1 MNTKTID
8 GACYARMLLGG
19 AACLAAHSEELNS
32 LNVFPVADG
41 DTGTNMSMTITS
53 ARKEL
58 ERLPDDV
65 AVDKVAKTTSSAMLR
80 GARGN
85 SGVILSLIFRGLAKG
100 LKGKEE
106 IDVRDMILALSYGVE
121 SAYKAVMTPTEG
133 TILTVVRLATQ
144 AGARYGTEHKEAS
157 FAEVFAH
164 VIEGARDALAQ
175 TPELLPVLKKA
186 GVVDAGGQG
195 LLLIF
200 EGMQS
205 VFQDGVIVANTSDSE
220 PQEQENV
227 QRREAAPAPAPA
239 EGAESASV
247 PAATGEPLTSGT
259 LQYIYCVELLVMR
272 DPVAKKDPT
281 ALKAY
286 LESIGDQLTVKV
298 EPELIKVHVHTND
311 PGRAMNQALKYG
323 VLAKAAVNNMDRP
336 ENDPMQKVD
345 LHQYHSEPERIGE
358 PDEESSGTVAPVE
371 ITKEVGFVSV
381 SAGDGI
387 AALFQD
393 IGVDLVVSGGQT
405 MNPSTEDILNA
416 VEQVPA
422 STVFVLPNNKNII
435 MAAEQVAAL
444 STRKVIVLPTRTI
457 PQGVPALI
465 HYNPDLSVEEN
476 HLEMSRSLDTVDTAQ
491 VTFAARDSVVD
502 GLKIKEGQMLGME
515 NGAITVVEDSALTA
529 AYKIT
534 RHLCNRKTTM
544 VTIFFGE
551 GATEEEA
558 TELESMIRDKF
569 KDIETAVIPGGQPV
583 YSYIISVE

>member
-1 MNTKTID
+1 MIN
-8 GACYARMLLGG
+8 GALLRD
-19 AACLAAHSEELNS
+19 AIISASNNITNQRDAVNA
-32 LNVFPVADG
+32 LNVFPVPEG
-41 DTGTNMSMTITS
+41 DTGTNMSMTITA

-65 AVDKVAKTTSSAMLR
+65 TVDKVAKTTSSAMLR

-100 LKGKEE
+100 LKGQTE
-106 IDVRDMILALSYGVE
+106 IGPREMILALSYGVE

-144 AGARYGTEHKEAS
+144 AGAAYGTEHKDAPFE
-157 FAEVFAH
+157 EVFEH
-164 VIEGARDALAQ
+164 VIEGATDALAQ

-195 LLLIF
+195 LLLVF

-205 VFQDGVIVANTSDSE
+205 VFKDGVIIAAASDTE
-220 PQEQENV
+220 PREQESV
-227 QRREAAPAPAPA
+227 TAPKAAPSADAGTAAAASAPAPA
-239 EGAESASV
+239 G
-247 PAATGEPLTSGT
+247 G
-259 LQYIYCVELLVMR
+259 LQYLYCVEMLVLR
-272 DPVAKKDPT
+272 DHSCTKDPT
-281 ALKAY
+281 ALRAY
-286 LESIGDQLTVKV
+286 LESIGDQLTADVD
-298 EPELIKVHVHTND
+298 EDLIKIHVHTND

-323 VLAKAAVNNMDRP
+323 TLGKVTMRNMDRP
-336 ENDPMQKVD
+336 LNDDPLDKID
-345 LHQYHSEPERIGE
+345 LHAFHTE
-358 PDEESSGTVAPVE
+358 PDRQAEPAGASSDKPAPAE

-381 SAGDGI
+381 SAGEGI
-387 AALFQD
+387 EALFKD
-393 IGVDLVVSGGQT
+393 IGVDVVVSGGQT

-416 VEQVPA
+416 VESVPA

-435 MAAEQVAAL
+435 MSAEQVASL

-457 PQGVPALI
+457 PQGITALI
-465 HYNPDLSVEEN
+465 HYNPDLPVEEN
-476 HLEMSRSLDTVDTAQ
+476 HLEMNRSLDTVDTAQ

-502 GLKIKEGQMLGME
+502 GMKIKEGQMLGME
-515 NGAITVVEDSALTA
+515 NGAITVVEDTALA
-529 AYKIT
+529 AAFKIT

-544 VTIFFGE
+544 VTILYGE

-558 TELESMIRDKF
+558 AELESMIRDKF
-569 KDIETAVIPGGQPV
+569 KDVETAVIPGGQPV

>member
-1 MNTKTID
+1 MIS
-8 GACYARMLLGG
+8 
-19 AACLAAHSEELNS
+19 AAYNITNQRDAVNA
-32 LNVFPVADG
+32 LNVFPVPDG

-58 ERLPDDV
+58 ERVPDDV
-65 AVDKVAKTTSSAMLR
+65 AVDKVAKMTSSAMLR

-106 IDVRDMILALSYGVE
+106 IDARDMILALSYGVE

-144 AGARYGTEHKEAS
+144 AGARYGTEHKEAP

-247 PAATGEPLTSGT
+247 PAAAGEPLTSGT

-336 ENDPMQKVD
+336 ENDPMLKVD

-457 PQGVPALI
+457 PQGVTALI

>member
-1 MNTKTID
+1 MIS
-8 GACYARMLLGG
+8 
-19 AACLAAHSEELNS
+19 AAYNITNQRDAVNA
-32 LNVFPVADG
+32 LNVFPVPDG

-58 ERLPDDV
+58 ERVPDDV

-106 IDVRDMILALSYGVE
+106 IDARDMILALSYGVE

-144 AGARYGTEHKEAS
+144 AGARYGTEHKEAP

-247 PAATGEPLTSGT
+247 PAAAGEPLTSGT

-336 ENDPMQKVD
+336 ENDPMLKVD

-457 PQGVPALI
+457 PQGVTALI

>member
-1 MNTKTID
+1 MIS
-8 GACYARMLLGG
+8 
-19 AACLAAHSEELNS
+19 AAYNITNQRDAVNA
-32 LNVFPVADG
+32 LNVFPVPDG

-247 PAATGEPLTSGT
+247 PAAAGEPLTSGT

-272 DPVAKKDPT
+272 DPAAKKDPT

-311 PGRAMNQALKYG
+311 PGRAMHQALKYG

-457 PQGVPALI
+457 PQGVTALI

>member
-1 MNTKTID
+1 MIS
-8 GACYARMLLGG
+8 
-19 AACLAAHSEELNS
+19 AAYNITNQRDAVNA
-32 LNVFPVADG
+32 LNVFPVPDG

-195 LLLIF
+195 LLFIF

-247 PAATGEPLTSGT
+247 PAAAGEPLTSGT

-272 DPVAKKDPT
+272 DPAAKKDPT

-457 PQGVPALI
+457 PQGVTALI

>member
-1 MNTKTID
+1 M
-8 GACYARMLLGG
+8 
-19 AACLAAHSEELNS
+19 
-32 LNVFPVADG
+32 FPVPDG

-58 ERLPDDV
+58 ERVPDDV

-106 IDVRDMILALSYGVE
+106 IDARDMILALSYGVE

-144 AGARYGTEHKEAS
+144 AGARYGTEHKEAP

-247 PAATGEPLTSGT
+247 PAAAGEPLTSGT

-336 ENDPMQKVD
+336 ENDPMLKVD

-457 PQGVPALI
+457 PQGVTALI

>member
-1 MNTKTID
+1 LINGQIFRD
-8 GACYARMLLGG
+8 AVIS
-19 AACLAAHSEELNS
+19 AAYNITNQRDAVNA
-32 LNVFPVADG
+32 LNVFPVPDG

-144 AGARYGTEHKEAS
+144 AGARYGTEHKEAP

-247 PAATGEPLTSGT
+247 PAAAGEPLTSGT

-272 DPVAKKDPT
+272 DPAAKKDPT

-457 PQGVPALI
+457 PQGVTALI

>member
-1 MNTKTID
+1 MIS
-8 GACYARMLLGG
+8 
-19 AACLAAHSEELNS
+19 AAYNITNQRDAVNA
-32 LNVFPVADG
+32 LNVFPVPDG

-227 QRREAAPAPAPA
+227 QRREAAPATAA
-239 EGAESASV
+239 EAESASV
-247 PAATGEPLTSGT
+247 PAAAGEPLTSGM
-259 LQYIYCVELLVMR
+259 LEYIYCVELLVMR
-272 DPVAKKDPT
+272 DPAAKKDPT

-457 PQGVPALI
+457 PQGVTALI

-569 KDIETAVIPGGQPV
+569 KDIETAVIPGSQPV

>member
-1 MNTKTID
+1 MIS
-8 GACYARMLLGG
+8 
-19 AACLAAHSEELNS
+19 AAYNITNQRDAVNA
-32 LNVFPVADG
+32 LNVFPVPDG
-41 DTGTNMSMTITS
+41 DTGTNMSMTIIS

-65 AVDKVAKTTSSAMLR
+65 TVDKVAKTTSSVMLR

-85 SGVILSLIFRGLAKG
+85 SGVILSLIFRGIAKG

-106 IDVRDMILALSYGVE
+106 IDARDMILALSYGVE

-144 AGARYGTEHKEAS
+144 AGARYGTEHKEAP
-157 FAEVFAH
+157 FDEVFAH

-195 LLLIF
+195 LLLVF

-205 VFQDGVIVANTSDSE
+205 VFQDGVIVANTSGSE

-227 QRREAAPAPAPA
+227 QRRETAPAPSGEA
-239 EGAESASV
+239 EGAAV
-247 PAATGEPLTSGT
+247 PAAAGEPLTSGT
-259 LQYIYCVELLVMR
+259 LTYLYCVELLVMR
-272 DPVAKKDPT
+272 DPAAKKDPT
-281 ALKAY
+281 ALKAF

-298 EPELIKVHVHTND
+298 GPELIEIHIHTND

-323 VLAKAAVNNMDRP
+323 VLAKAAVTNMDRP

-457 PQGVPALI
+457 PQGVTALI

>member
-1 MNTKTID
+1 MIS
-8 GACYARMLLGG
+8 
-19 AACLAAHSEELNS
+19 AAYNITNQRDAVNA
-32 LNVFPVADG
+32 LNVFPVPDG

-65 AVDKVAKTTSSAMLR
+65 TVDKVAKTTSSAMLR

-85 SGVILSLIFRGLAKG
+85 SGVILSLIFRGITKG

-106 IDVRDMILALSYGVE
+106 IDSRDMILALSYGVE

-144 AGARYGTEHKEAS
+144 AGARYGTEHKEAP
-157 FAEVFAH
+157 FDEVFEH

-195 LLLIF
+195 LLLVF

-205 VFQDGVIVANTSDSE
+205 VFKDGVIVENTSDSE

-227 QRREAAPAPAPA
+227 VRREKAPAPKEEAG
-239 EGAESASV
+239 EDASV
-247 PAATGEPLTSGT
+247 PAAAGGEPLTSGT
-259 LQYIYCVELLVMR
+259 LEYLYCVELLVMR
-272 DPVAKKDPT
+272 DPAAKKDPT

-298 EPELIKVHVHTND
+298 DPELIKVHVHTND

-336 ENDPMQKVD
+336 ENDPLQKVD
-345 LHQYHSEPERIGE
+345 LHQYHSEPERLA
-358 PDEESSGTVAPVE
+358 DESEETTGMVAPVE

-393 IGVDLVVSGGQT
+393 IGVDIVVSGGQT

-457 PQGVPALI
+457 PQGVTALI

-544 VTIFFGE
+544 VTIFYGE

-558 TELESMIRDKF
+558 TELETMIRDKF
-569 KDIETAVIPGGQPV
+569 KDLETAVIPGGQPV

>member
-1 MNTKTID
+1 MIS
-8 GACYARMLLGG
+8 
-19 AACLAAHSEELNS
+19 AAYNITNQRDAVNA
-32 LNVFPVADG
+32 LNVFPVPDG

-247 PAATGEPLTSGT
+247 PAAAGEPLTSGT

-272 DPVAKKDPT
+272 DPAAKKDPT

-371 ITKEVGFVSV
+371 ITQEVGFVSV

-457 PQGVPALI
+457 PQGVTALI

-551 GATEEEA
+551 DATEEEA

>member
-1 MNTKTID
+1 MINGQIFRD
-8 GACYARMLLGG
+8 AVIS
-19 AACLAAHSEELNS
+19 AAYNITNQRDAVNA
-32 LNVFPVADG
+32 LNVFPVPDG

-247 PAATGEPLTSGT
+247 PAAAGEPLTSGT

-336 ENDPMQKVD
+336 ENDPMLKVD

-457 PQGVPALI
+457 PQGVTALI

>member
-1 MNTKTID
+1 
-8 GACYARMLLGG
+8 
-19 AACLAAHSEELNS
+19 
-32 LNVFPVADG
+32 
-41 DTGTNMSMTITS
+41 
-53 ARKEL
+53 
-58 ERLPDDV
+58 
-65 AVDKVAKTTSSAMLR
+65 
-80 GARGN
+80 
-85 SGVILSLIFRGLAKG
+85 
-100 LKGKEE
+100 
-106 IDVRDMILALSYGVE
+106 
-121 SAYKAVMTPTEG
+121 
-133 TILTVVRLATQ
+133 
-144 AGARYGTEHKEAS
+144 
-157 FAEVFAH
+157 
-164 VIEGARDALAQ
+164 
-175 TPELLPVLKKA
+175 
-186 GVVDAGGQG
+186 
-195 LLLIF
+195 
-200 EGMQS
+200 
-205 VFQDGVIVANTSDSE
+205 
-220 PQEQENV
+220 
-227 QRREAAPAPAPA
+227 
-239 EGAESASV
+239 
-247 PAATGEPLTSGT
+247 
-259 LQYIYCVELLVMR
+259 MR
-272 DPVAKKDPT
+272 DPAAKKDPT

-457 PQGVPALI
+457 PQGVTALI

>member
-1 MNTKTID
+1 MINGQIFRD
-8 GACYARMLLGG
+8 AVIS
-19 AACLAAHSEELNS
+19 AAYNITNQRDAVNA
-32 LNVFPVADG
+32 LNVFPVPDG

-247 PAATGEPLTSGT
+247 PAAAGEPLTSGT

-457 PQGVPALI
+457 PQGVTALI

-515 NGAITVVEDSALTA
+515 NGAITVVEDSPLTA